1 MRVSLGLSLSSV
13 GAPLVDPPFGATP
26 DTSSN
31 ILSSTPA
38 NYTIMFGTDTGLLYV
53 YVVGDGWSIYTP

>member
-1 MRVSLGLSLSSV
+1 MPNLGVSLSLSSS
-13 GAPLVDPPFGATP
+13 GGPPPLDIFKATA

-38 NYTIMFGTDTGLLYV
+38 NYTIMFGTDTELLYV
-53 YVVGDGWSIYTP
+53 YVTGDGWSIYT